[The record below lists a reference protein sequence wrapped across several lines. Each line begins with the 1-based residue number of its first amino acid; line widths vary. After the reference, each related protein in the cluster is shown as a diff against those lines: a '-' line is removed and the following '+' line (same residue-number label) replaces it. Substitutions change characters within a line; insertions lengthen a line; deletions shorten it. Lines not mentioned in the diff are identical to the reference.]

1 MFKKGGGN
9 ARRWG
14 FLWALGFKPRLTSW
28 PRPVVQLLSSVWQTP
43 HIFLTFFKT
52 LQGPS
57 HIFQHCFKTFQDPP
71 HIFQH
76 CFKTLFQYS
85 SRSSTYFQHC
95 FKTLQDPLNIF
106 QHFFKTLQG
115 PLCATEVLF
124 FGACRCTDP
133 HCVVQL
139 PCAGEVTVKS
149 NPPRE
154 CARFAGPRLVSQH
167 FRAGK

>member
-76 CFKTLFQYS
+76 CFKTPQDLSHILHFSTLFQGVALHA
-85 SRSSTYFQHC
+85 SRLSISTYFSTLFRDTLRPSMVFSSPKPKIQHPGR
-95 FKTLQDPLNIF
+95 KW
-106 QHFFKTLQG
+106 
-115 PLCATEVLF
+115 
-124 FGACRCTDP
+124 
-133 HCVVQL
+133 
-139 PCAGEVTVKS
+139 
-149 NPPRE
+149 
-154 CARFAGPRLVSQH
+154 FAIS
-167 FRAGK
+167 KYSK

>member
-76 CFKTLFQYS
+76 CFKTPQDLSHILHFSTLFQGVALHA
-85 SRSSTYFQHC
+85 SRLPELREENP
-95 FKTLQDPLNIF
+95 KTSPENLINTFCLQI
-106 QHFFKTLQG
+106 G
-115 PLCATEVLF
+115 PEAE
-124 FGACRCTDP
+124 RI
-133 HCVVQL
+133 
-139 PCAGEVTVKS
+139 
-149 NPPRE
+149 R
-154 CARFAGPRLVSQH
+154 
-167 FRAGK
+167 